1 MRRVAAEH
9 EYVYG
14 RTHKHTH
21 TRTQGKQHP
30 SLGPRAALRATDAS
44 ASRSPG
50 RDGRRL
56 RTLGPCL
63 RPSAQEKHKE
73 RERDVLSPTVAP
85 LNSVFRADIHL
96 GDIFPEQNVGRRAA
110 QHPGSEPVAPVGRAP
125 HAGRDCCPRPKQRVP
140 GRRRHVEQFPINC
153 RPA

>member
-9 EYVYG
+9 EYMYG
-14 RTHKHTH
+14 RTLTNTH
-21 TRTQGKQHP
+21 PRKTTSQPWSSRSSACNRRQRLSKSGARWASSSNTRTMPSPICTSKTQG
-30 SLGPRAALRATDAS
+30 
-44 ASRSPG
+44 
-50 RDGRRL
+50 
-56 RTLGPCL
+56 
-63 RPSAQEKHKE
+63 E

-96 GDIFPEQNVGRRAA
+96 DDIFPEQNVGRRAA

-125 HAGRDCCPRPKQRVP
+125 HAGRDCCQRPEQRVP
-140 GRRRHVEQFPINC
+140 GRRRHVEQSAINC